1 MKDQLDLQGEIDA
14 LDRHMSNLNNQNYCL
29 QKELEEFVQADDAVR
44 MNLDRKHKV
53 ENIRSR
59 VDDVI
64 ARSQAEVAR
73 SMQVVPGPAPRVF
86 PHEFPSVEKIDR
98 VARKTVASYSP
109 IRPDPIIERRVAWG
123 PGGPPVPHDPVGY
136 AEMKKQYS
144 FGREAIPHPDDRLA
158 RDFRRGSPLREAIR
172 SKSGGKNVTFV

>member
-1 MKDQLDLQGEIDA
+1 M
-14 LDRHMSNLNNQNYCL
+14 
-29 QKELEEFVQADDAVR
+29 QADDAVR
-44 MNLDRKHKV
+44 HNLDRKHKV
-53 ENIRSR
+53 DNIRTR

-73 SMQVVPGPAPRVF
+73 SMHVAAGPRVF

-123 PGGPPVPHDPVGY
+123 GPPVPEPGSY
-136 AEMKKQYS
+136 AEMKK
-144 FGREAIPHPDDRLA
+144 
-158 RDFRRGSPLREAIR
+158 
-172 SKSGGKNVTFV
+172 